1 MTSPRQRHKQVN
13 RSRTPRSHSD
23 AMTVSGSH
31 QAYIRLGAVLFVLSG
46 IPIYSNLSKKQI
58 LFSLICFSSYVF
70 VSVKYIHTIAGKEFT
85 FKRLFEKYHV
95 IPWLAFTFGTAL
107 SFYKLFVQ
115 RKQLNE
121 KFSKWKFV
129 VQTIKR
135 HVPRKRQTMV
145 FLLKLFI
152 FILFIIGTITDTL
165 SSFFLHKSYISQEIF
180 WYLVLLSFLFVY
192 FTNWAVMYN
201 FAAGFSLVIEINA
214 WLVQTMLRQR
224 NVLNLDTVLPVVEV
238 DRPFCVFMAQPMQ
251 GRTSSSHRCS
261 PWYVNIRRYRTLKR
275 FFCQVQDFRLRLN
288 QLYYIP
294 VALLSFANACYL
306 PIMFATPYTAETDDS
321 RVFTNTSIFVGLVYG
336 TAALVPYCVRQLV
349 EDRDSYLRVEINKQ
363 VYIVSD
369 AQTKNIMLNLSGCVK
384 NRYPR
389 SPCYFFDVN
398 LEVLFLV
405 VETSVLMATTFLV
418 QNKA

>member
-1 MTSPRQRHKQVN
+1 
-13 RSRTPRSHSD
+13 
-23 AMTVSGSH
+23 MTVSGS
-31 QAYIRLGAVLFVLSG
+31 QAYISLGAVLFVLSG

-58 LFSLICFSSYVF
+58 LFSLLCFSGYVF
-70 VSVKYIHTIAGKEFT
+70 ISVKYIHTIAGKEFT
-85 FKRLFEKYHV
+85 FNRLFEKYHV

-107 SFYKLFVQ
+107 SYYKLFVR
-115 RKQLNE
+115 RKQLYE

-129 VQTIKR
+129 TQTIKR
-135 HVPRKRQTMV
+135 HEPAKKHTMV

-152 FILFIIGTITDTL
+152 FVLFIIGTITDTFA
-165 SSFFLHKSYISQEIF
+165 SFFLYKLYISQEIF

-201 FAAGFSLVIEINA
+201 FAAGFSLVIEINV
-214 WLVQTMLRQR
+214 WLVQTMLSQR

-238 DRPFCVFMAQPMQ
+238 DRPFCVFMAHPMQ

-321 RVFTNTSIFVGLVYG
+321 RVFTNNTSIFVGLVYG
-336 TAALVPYCVRQLV
+336 ITALIPYCVRQLV
-349 EDRDSYLRVEINKQ
+349 EDRDSYLRVKVNKE

-369 AQTKNIMLNLSGCVK
+369 AQTKNIMLNLSDCVK

-389 SPCYFFDVN
+389 SPYYFFDVN

-405 VETSVLMATTFLV
+405 VETSILMATTFLV